1 MTTLITILGRAA
13 LTAFAFVIMYGALI
27 ALLAP
32 CRYPDTLGALAHD
45 GQVWVARLSGGEM
58 PADFDECSAP
68 DSGTY
73 EQHDDE
79 EG

>member
-1 MTTLITILGRAA
+1 MTTLITILGRALLA
-13 LTAFAFVIMYGALI
+13 AFALVVTYGALI

-32 CRYPDTLGALAHD
+32 CRHPDTLGALA
-45 GQVWVARLSGGEM
+45 WEARAIAARVTGEPCP
-58 PADFDECSAP
+58 PAFDECSAP